1 MMGGRKAAS
10 VLLAVFRDEPTTGL
24 AVSLLACE
32 NCSGLPVK
40 SEQQL
45 MVQVALHP
53 PGDLVGG
60 VQDHPLEDW
69 CYSSVAK
76 EAWSSFNCQ
85 ASADVRQL

>member
-1 MMGGRKAAS
+1 MEEEGS
-10 VLLAVFRDEPTTGL
+10 VFLLPTTGS
-24 AVSLLACE
+24 AVSLVAGK

-40 SEQQL
+40 SEQEV

-60 VQDHPLEDW
+60 VQDHLLEDQ
-69 CYSSVAK
+69 CYSSVAE

-85 ASADVRQL
+85 ACADVRQR